1 MAARIEILDF
11 KPAPGRTALGM
22 AWLAHLDDQTRL
34 LAKDLEGIAPAELGW
49 QLRPGMN
56 TIGMLLAHMAIVEV
70 IWLNVAVK
78 RPADEGLVKTLG
90 LTRDDDGMPNEQYG
104 NQPPAKLKS
113 RDLKYYLNLIRRAR
127 TRTKGLVCGFR
138 DAELSR
144 MFLRTRRDGKRQR
157 VSQRWILYHV
167 AEHFSGHYGQILML
181 RHLYR
186 DRGRKMKG

>member
-1 MAARIEILDF
+1 MAAGIQHLDF
-11 KPAPGRTALGM
+11 KPAPGPSRLAM
-22 AWLAHLDDQTRL
+22 AWLAHLDDQTKL
-34 LAKDLEGIAPAELGW
+34 LAKDLKGITSAELEW
-49 QLRPGMN
+49 QLRAGMN
-56 TIGMLLAHMAIVEV
+56 TIGMLLAHLAIVEM
-70 IWLNVAVK
+70 IWLNVAVQ
-78 RPADEGLVKTLG
+78 RPADEGLERTLG

-104 NQPPAKLKS
+104 NKPPTKLEG

-127 TRTKGLVCGFR
+127 ARTKRRVREFR

-186 DRGRKMKG
+186 DRGKKG